1 MNLRH
6 KAGAAEDN
14 INIKC
19 RHHLFFKKAKK
30 SEKKKIHSF
39 LIYKKVSPFR
49 RINCHLKIF
58 FLPLN
63 NRKLDRPLDDA
74 FLSIYQFLP
83 T

>member
-30 SEKKKIHSF
+30 SEKKKVSLFTKKSPHSGE
-39 LIYKKVSPFR
+39 
-49 RINCHLKIF
+49 
-58 FLPLN
+58 
-63 NRKLDRPLDDA
+63 
-74 FLSIYQFLP
+74 SIVI
-83 T
+83 